1 MPRLSTPMLILLSAA
16 LALAGCGVTPGDRA
30 ASGGLLG
37 AGTGAAIGAATG
49 GSLLGGALIGG
60 AVGAV
65 AGGVTSPNTVDLG
78 RPVWR

>member
-1 MPRLSTPMLILLSAA
+1 MPRLYTPILVLLSTA
-16 LALAGCGVTPGDRA
+16 LALGGCGVSPGDRA

-37 AGTGAAIGAATG
+37 AGAGAAIGAVTG
-49 GSLLGGALIGG
+49 GSPLGGALIGG

-78 RPVWR
+78 RPAWR